1 MPNNNSLLER
11 LYERAPAL
19 QYRDF
24 RLIWIGQLIS
34 IMGTQMQAVAVDWHI
49 YRLLQNSTYSFMLFE
64 QEFTLNAAALGLG
77 SLGLVR
83 VIPIIIFALIG
94 GIAADTRDRRQ
105 VLIWTQN
112 AAAFF
117 ALLLAIITFMGYE
130 SLAAIYFLSA
140 ALSATSAFDNPARQA
155 LVPNL
160 VSREHFTNAVSLNTF
175 IWQVASITG
184 PAIAGILVASFNV
197 GVVYGLNA
205 ISFTAIIAALWMMN
219 YRGKPATRDKGLG
232 WEALTEGLRFV
243 YSARLIWSTMW
254 LDFFATFFSAARTML
269 PIVAGEVLGVGAAG
283 YGLLATAQPLGAVIA
298 GGIAALS
305 KQIHRQGVIL
315 LVSVAVYGAA
325 TALFGLSTVFA
336 LSYFFFAM
344 TGVADTVSMVIRVT
358 LRNLM
363 TPDRLRGRMTSVN
376 MMFFMG
382 GPQLGE
388 LEAGLVAAVF
398 GAPFAIVTGGI
409 ATILLTGWVA
419 WRYPDLRNYTS
430 DTVLEVPS

>member
-1 MPNNNSLLER
+1 MPSQNSLLER
-11 LYERAPAL
+11 LYDRAPAL

-34 IMGTQMQAVAVDWHI
+34 IMGTQMQSIAVDWHI
-49 YRLLQNSTYSFMLFE
+49 YRLLQGSTYSLTLFG
-64 QEFTLNAAALGLG
+64 QEFSLNAAALGLG

-83 VIPIIIFALIG
+83 VIPIVIFALIG

-117 ALLLAIITFMGYE
+117 ALLLAAITLSGYE
-130 SLAAIYFLSA
+130 SLAAIYLLSA
-140 ALSATSAFDNPARQA
+140 ALSATNAFDNPARQA

-160 VSREHFTNAVSLNTF
+160 VPREHFTNAVSLNTLV
-175 IWQVASITG
+175 WQLASITG

-197 GVVYGLNA
+197 GVVYVINA
-205 ISFTAIIAALWMMN
+205 ISFTAVIAALWMMN
-219 YRGKPATRDKGLG
+219 YRGKPASRDKGLG
-232 WEALTEGLRFV
+232 WDALTEGLRFV
-243 YSARLIWSTMW
+243 YGAKLIWSTML

-269 PIVAGEVLGVGAAG
+269 PIVASEVLGVGAAG

-298 GGIAALS
+298 GTVAALS

-315 LVSVAVYGAA
+315 LASVAIYGLA
-325 TALFGLSTVFA
+325 TALFGVSTVFV

-344 TGVADTVSMVIRVT
+344 TGAADTVSMVIRVT
-358 LRNLM
+358 LRNM
-363 TPDRLRGRMTSVN
+363 ITPDHLRGRMTSVN

-388 LEAGLVAAVF
+388 VEAGLVAALF

-419 WRYPDLRNYTS
+419 WKYPDLRNYTS
-430 DTVLEVPS
+430 DTALNPPS